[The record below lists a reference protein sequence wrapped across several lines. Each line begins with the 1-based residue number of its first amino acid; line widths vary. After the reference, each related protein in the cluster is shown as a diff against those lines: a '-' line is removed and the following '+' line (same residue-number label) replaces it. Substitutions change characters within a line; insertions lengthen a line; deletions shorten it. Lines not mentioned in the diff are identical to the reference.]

1 MIFQHTWQAVMD
13 GRKTQ
18 TRRLVRKH
26 GDGEDDFT
34 NRSSYWGMDEYGSD
48 TICVVW
54 RKGKIKW
61 QVSRTYA
68 VQPGRGQPAVG
79 RIRLTGIRAEHV
91 TDISEE
97 DALAEGCEPGPWE
110 ETTIRP
116 GVATHALVFKV
127 RKPARVVFA
136 ELWDTIHTKPGT
148 RWDDN
153 PAVWVLEFELVE
165 EEAAA

>member
-1 MIFQHTWQAVMD
+1 MIFQHTWQAIMD

-61 QVSRTYA
+61 QVGRTYA

-97 DALAEGCEPGPWE
+97 YVIAEGVGLQAWAGQPDWPRTAGY
-110 ETTIRP
+110 
-116 GVATHALVFKV
+116 
-127 RKPARVVFA
+127 A

-148 RWDDN
+148 RWADN

-165 EEAAA
+165 EEAA